1 MCSLQVDLVNQLG
14 LTRGPGAG
22 EGHGAASSDGNV
34 TDVRLML
41 EEMNKQKKIDAR
53 RAKKGGSPRSGEPE
67 GFQNPLSA
75 PSSPTS
81 DSDLPG

>member
-1 MCSLQVDLVNQLG
+1 MCSLQVELVNQLG

-22 EGHGAASSDGNV
+22 AGRGAASSDGNV

-53 RAKKGGSPRSGEPE
+53 RAKKGGSPRSGQPKD
-67 GFQNPLSA
+67 FKAPLSA
-75 PSSPTS
+75 SPPS
-81 DSDLPG
+81 DSDLPA

>member
-1 MCSLQVDLVNQLG
+1 MCSLQVELVNQLG

-41 EEMNKQKKIDAR
+41 EEMNKQQKIDTR
-53 RAKKGGSPRSGEPE
+53 RAKKGGSPRSGVPKD
-67 GFQNPLSA
+67 FKNPLSA
-75 PSSPTS
+75 PPPS